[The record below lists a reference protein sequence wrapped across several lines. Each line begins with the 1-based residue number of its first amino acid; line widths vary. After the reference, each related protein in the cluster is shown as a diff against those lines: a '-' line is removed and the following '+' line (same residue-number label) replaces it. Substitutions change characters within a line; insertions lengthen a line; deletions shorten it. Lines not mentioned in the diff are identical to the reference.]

1 MKSCETKESMK
12 YEMRPV
18 TLALATAALGTA
30 IAWAGIVTR
39 WTTGH
44 ELPTTI
50 LFSASIPCLLAS
62 AVFSAIAAVRLGKP
76 PDSTHRKEQPRK
88 EQPREGGTP
97 G

>member
-12 YEMRPV
+12 HQMRPV
-18 TLALATAALGTA
+18 TLAMATAAFGTA
-30 IAWAGIVTR
+30 LAWAGIVMR
-39 WTTGH
+39 WMTGH

-62 AVFSAIAAVRLGKP
+62 AVFSAVAAVRLGKP
-76 PDSTHRKEQPRK
+76 PDSTHRKEQPR
-88 EQPREGGTP
+88 EGGTP